1 PSLPCVAYLGNGDL
15 LDFDRV
21 PPDQDF
27 FPTSLQAKSGPVST
41 LEAGD
46 VYCLKLFTM
55 AGHAW
60 IRVTDPGVEAS
71 TAPGYGPSFAFRVN
85 QSLPYYAYDRT
96 AADLA
101 GTCGASW

>member
-1 PSLPCVAYLGNGDL
+1 
-15 LDFDRV
+15 
-21 PPDQDF
+21 
-27 FPTSLQAKSGPVST
+27 
-41 LEAGD
+41 
-46 VYCLKLFTM
+46 M